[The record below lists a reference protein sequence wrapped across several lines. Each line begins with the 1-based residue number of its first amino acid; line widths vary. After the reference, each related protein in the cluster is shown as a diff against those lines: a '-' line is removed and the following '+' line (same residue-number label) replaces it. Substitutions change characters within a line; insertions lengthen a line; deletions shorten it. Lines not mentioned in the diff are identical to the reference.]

1 MPLNPSRPRIL
12 LVEDYA
18 PNVLVAGTF
27 LEEFGYDHDVAA
39 NGTQAVAM
47 VKAGNYAAALMD
59 VQMHGMNGL
68 EATFLI
74 REAERETGGPRLPI
88 IGMTAHALTGDRE
101 KCLAAGMDEY
111 ISKPF
116 NPDTLQ
122 KLLFFAVKP
131 RASAN

>member
-1 MPLNPSRPRIL
+1 MTTPTRPRIL

-27 LEEFGYDHDVAA
+27 LDEFGYDHDVAS

-47 VKAGNYAAALMD
+47 ARTGAYVATLMD

-74 REAERETGGPRLPI
+74 REHERESRGPRLPI

-101 KCLAAGMDEY
+101 KCLASGMDDY

-116 NPDTLQ
+116 HPDALQ
-122 KLLFFAVKP
+122 KLLYTYVRRRETAD
-131 RASAN
+131 